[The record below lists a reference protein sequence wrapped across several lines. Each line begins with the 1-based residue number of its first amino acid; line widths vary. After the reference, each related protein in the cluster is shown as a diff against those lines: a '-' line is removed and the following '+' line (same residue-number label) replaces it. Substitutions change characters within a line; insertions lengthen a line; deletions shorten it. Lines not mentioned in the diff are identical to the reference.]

1 MNYPHLRKTL
11 QAGPIVFGFSALFLL
26 ILPSLFLELLGLDQ
40 YEPLQWSMRMIGITL
55 IALAGNMWN
64 NSKQSDNAKV
74 VTVAKIMCVSAAA
87 LGVLTL
93 MIPAELTWFSY
104 LYAAVGFGF
113 SVSYLVGLIHQKNSG
128 DNPSKLK
135 IQ

>member
-11 QAGPIVFGFSALFLL
+11 QSGSIVFGFSALFLL

-40 YEPLQWSMRMIGITL
+40 SEPLQWSMRMIGITL

-64 NSKQSDNAKV
+64 NSKQSDNAEV
-74 VTVAKIMCVSAAA
+74 ASVAKIMCVSAAA

-104 LYAAVGFGF
+104 VYAAVGFGF
-113 SVSYLVGLIHQKNSG
+113 AGSYLVGL
-128 DNPSKLK
+128 LK
-135 IQ
+135 K

>member
-11 QAGPIVFGFSALFLL
+11 QAGSIVFGFSALFLL

-40 YEPLQWSMRMIGITL
+40 SEPLQWSMRMIGITL
-55 IALAGNMWN
+55 IALAGNIWN
-64 NSKQSDNAKV
+64 NAKQSDNAKV
-74 VTVAKIMCVSAAA
+74 ASVAKIMCVSAGA

-104 LYAAVGFGF
+104 VYAAVGFGF
-113 SVSYLVGLIHQKNSG
+113 SLSYIFGLR
-128 DNPSKLK
+128 
-135 IQ
+135 

>member
-11 QAGPIVFGFSALFLL
+11 QAGSIVFGFSALFLL

-40 YEPLQWSMRMIGITL
+40 SEPLQWSMRIIGITL

-104 LYAAVGFGF
+104 VYAAVGFGF
-113 SVSYLVGLIHQKNSG
+113 TSVYVIGLLS
-128 DNPSKLK
+128 
-135 IQ
+135 

>member
-11 QAGPIVFGFSALFLL
+11 QAGSIVFGFSALFLL

-40 YEPLQWSMRMIGITL
+40 SEPLQWSMRMIGITL
-55 IALAGNMWN
+55 IALTGNMWN
-64 NSKQSDNAKV
+64 NAKQSDNAKV
-74 VTVAKIMCVSAAA
+74 ASVAKIMCVSAAA

-104 LYAAVGFGF
+104 VYAAVGFGF
-113 SVSYLVGLIHQKNSG
+113 SVSYLVGNTHR
-128 DNPSKLK
+128 
-135 IQ
+135 

>member
-11 QAGPIVFGFSALFLL
+11 QAGSIVFGFSALFLL

-40 YEPLQWSMRMIGITL
+40 SEPLQWSMRMIGITL

-64 NSKQSDNAKV
+64 NSKQTDDKR
-74 VTVAKIMCVSAAA
+74 VANVARIMCLSAAA

-93 MIPAELTWFSY
+93 LIPAELIWFSY
-104 LYAAVGFGF
+104 VYAAVGFGF
-113 SVSYLVGLIHQKNSG
+113 SAAYLAFLSISF
-128 DNPSKLK
+128 
-135 IQ
+135 

>member
-11 QAGPIVFGFSALFLL
+11 QAGSIVFGFSALFLL

-40 YEPLQWSMRMIGITL
+40 SEPLQWSMRMIGITL

-64 NSKQSDNAKV
+64 NSNQSDNAKV
-74 VTVAKIMCVSAAA
+74 ASVAKVMCVSAAA

-104 LYAAVGFGF
+104 VYAAIGSGFT
-113 SVSYLVGLIHQKNSG
+113 SVYVIGL
-128 DNPSKLK
+128 LC
-135 IQ
+135 

>member
-11 QAGPIVFGFSALFLL
+11 QAGSIVFGFSALFLL

-40 YEPLQWSMRMIGITL
+40 SEPLQWSMRMIGITL

-74 VTVAKIMCVSAAA
+74 VSVAKIMCVSAAA

-104 LYAAVGFGF
+104 VYAAVGFGF
-113 SVSYLVGLIHQKNSG
+113 SVSYLVGMFNH
-128 DNPSKLK
+128 
-135 IQ
+135 